1 MHFASVCCSRLR
13 SVSALEFRIDS
24 VQVCHV
30 RVILMAHRLK
40 HEEKAPIS
48 DRNIDDM
55 IKCQN
60 GASAFVKLVV
70 LIQTWEP
77 LLADIIM
84 MTAWSNRG
92 LREMEL
98 LALIGSLNQAKM
110 RRFKEV
116 PLFLSVHN
124 CRTYPYVR
132 SADAMPH
139 RGYVSARQMTP
150 CEMSKA
156 NAMWKLTRLC
166 WTSSLCPS
174 SGSTTS

>member
-1 MHFASVCCSRLR
+1 MRSACVCCSSLR
-13 SVSALEFRIDS
+13 SVSALDFQIDS

-48 DRNIDDM
+48 DRNIDDI
-55 IKCQN
+55 IKCQD
-60 GASAFVKLVV
+60 GASAFVKLIA

-77 LLADIIM
+77 LLADIVM

-116 PLFLSVHN
+116 PLFLSVHS
-124 CRTYPYVR
+124 CRTYSYVR
-132 SADAMPH
+132 RADATPQ
-139 RGYVSARQMTP
+139 RSYVSAHHMTP
-150 CEMSKA
+150 REMCKA
-156 NAMWKLTRLC
+156 NTVWKFIRLC